1 MDESRTS
8 FSVVVVVVSVVV
20 LLRLHRSAAN
30 ARFCP
35 PMGNTVDPTDRA
47 RSNKYRNTE
56 LILIFHAL
64 AIRQEDAA
72 CSMLFV
78 SVRRTMHTQLKI
90 HDDNMRARTL
100 ERIMNKYLKKKMKN
114 IMFVW
119 TDDRRA
125 SDACNV
131 SK

>member
-1 MDESRTS
+1 
-8 FSVVVVVVSVVV
+8 
-20 LLRLHRSAAN
+20 
-30 ARFCP
+30 
-35 PMGNTVDPTDRA
+35 MGNTVDPTDRA
-47 RSNKYRNTE
+47 RSNKFRNKE

-114 IMFVW
+114 IVLVW

>member
-20 LLRLHRSAAN
+20 LLRLQRSAAN

-47 RSNKYRNTE
+47 RSNKFRNKE

-72 CSMLFV
+72 CWCEYA
-78 SVRRTMHTQLKI
+78 RTMHTQLKI

-100 ERIMNKYLKKKMKN
+100 ERIMNKYLKKKNEKYC
-114 IMFVW
+114 VGV
-119 TDDRRA
+119 DRRPT
-125 SDACNV
+125 CIWCM
-131 SK
+131 